1 MLYDVN
7 IVMERGNA
15 RLYYDKCNVLLNDNE
30 IEISYQ
36 DIVVA
41 RYLIGQIE
49 VLSICTTTH

>member
-15 RLYYDKCNVLLNDNE
+15 RLYYDKCCVLLNDNE
-30 IEISYQ
+30 IEIIYQ

-49 VLSICTTTH
+49 TLSICTTTH